1 MDGSRKRNWRKREL
15 RDKRK
20 IRQIRDRRGM
30 GGSNEE
36 ECSEGRRGRKKIK

>member
-20 IRQIRDRRGM
+20 IRDRRGM